1 MLLLLICRGAFL
13 IMLEMAMAMTR
24 KMLLGFWRPMGILN
38 PNSKGKNELY
48 RGVVAAEAGSLTFMV
63 GGSEDVYLAAKS
75 LLLSM
80 GKEELQEAID
90 FISLFG

>member
-1 MLLLLICRGAFL
+1 MAIGSCCNVIEEKGCELCCVNYTRVPSSNTRSPMLLLLICRGAFL

-48 RGVVAAEAGSLTFMV
+48 SHRICYF
-63 GGSEDVYLAAKS
+63 
-75 LLLSM
+75 LLVL
-80 GKEELQEAID
+80 G
-90 FISLFG
+90 